1 MTGILKSAPGSSRA
15 MAVLGL
21 AILSAIPFWS
31 GASAAPS
38 DGWWTEDVWTA
49 PDRPFLYY
57 GREAEKAREEA
68 KRKAPE
74 KDSAEVPKKLMPEV
88 EKDPDDFSR
97 FSTMEEVR
105 KEYSLRLDRAVMTP
119 TAENVAALQAISVYI
134 FGKSQTFAEAF
145 ERSRLSNPR
154 YDWTASHPSANFAVV
169 ELAAS
174 EDRRMEA
181 FMNEL
186 ALESGLIFVGGPNAE
201 ANALALG
208 PAAAFAH
215 SHGFEVLAVSTSAP
229 IPERD
234 GIVVRPDNGI
244 ARQIGDG
251 SPGPFIALLPKPG
264 SRSPL
269 LEGSVPSGKPLLFS
283 SGIASVTELRRRLLI
298 MLAPPP
304 SAETDARSLLRRAE
318 GARRQE
324 P

>member
-1 MTGILKSAPGSSRA
+1 MTGILKFVSASPRTK
-15 MAVLGL
+15 AVLPGL
-21 AILSAIPFWS
+21 LLLSILALSTES
-31 GASAAPS
+31 VAARP

-57 GREAEKAREEA
+57 GRESKNRTDAESKKEIEPKAS
-68 KRKAPE
+68 PE
-74 KDSAEVPKKLMPEV
+74 DPERLPG
-88 EKDPDDFSR
+88 DPDDFSR

-105 KEYSLRLDRAVMTP
+105 KEYALRLDRAVMTP
-119 TAENVAALQAISVYI
+119 TPENVAALQAISVYI

-145 ERSRLSNPR
+145 ERSRLANPR

-186 ALESGLIFVGGPNAE
+186 ARESGLIFVGGPSAE
-201 ANALALG
+201 TNALALG
-208 PAAAFAH
+208 PVASFARA
-215 SHGFEVLAVSTSAP
+215 HGFEVLAVSTSAP
-229 IPERD
+229 IPERE

-244 ARQIGDG
+244 ARQIGDA
-251 SPGPFIALLPKPG
+251 SPGPFLAILPKPE

-269 LEGSVPSGKPLLFS
+269 MKTLAPRGKPLLFS

-304 SAETDARSLLRRAE
+304 SGEADARSLLRRAQ
-318 GARRQE
+318 GAGAQK